1 MDRAEALERSTKAKG
16 QRDGVLGQSALMVL
30 RALLCHFL
38 DTQERTLDPS
48 YKQIQK
54 QTGFCVQT
62 IAVALKR
69 LERAGI
75 LEITRRIARIGA
87 KLWNEFTGRFV
98 WRERVEQQTN
108 AYMVNVPVPD
118 RTEFGDFGMPL
129 FKPKH
134 DVHSDSTSQREST
147 SRFLHRVSAAQAAGC
162 SPGELRGD
170 FRPSNPNSGLERPIL
185 EPDTAQG
192 GALRPERCK
201 AARRAANLRRIDAIH
216 RQYVPSIQRSLSL
229 ANARAALS
237 HPRRL
242 KGPE

>member
-1 MDRAEALERSTKAKG
+1 MSLFAHRPPITPFVCESPSPREKCPHRWRRGSVFDRGGDFRRPISTKSRALVMDRAEALERSTKAKG

-38 DTQERTLDPS
+38 DTKSGRCDPS

-87 KLWNEFTGRFV
+87 KLWNELTGRFV

-108 AYMVNVPVPD
+108 AYRVNVPVPD
-118 RTEFGDFGMPL
+118 RTEFGDLGTPL
-129 FKPKH
+129 FKPKPNTP
-134 DVHSDSTSQREST
+134 SDSTSQREST
-147 SRFLHRVSAAQAAGC
+147 SRFIHRMS
-162 SPGELRGD
+162 
-170 FRPSNPNSGLERPIL
+170 
-185 EPDTAQG
+185 
-192 GALRPERCK
+192 
-201 AARRAANLRRIDAIH
+201 AARRRDALRG
-216 RQYVPSIQRSLSL
+216 S
-229 ANARAALS
+229 
-237 HPRRL
+237 
-242 KGPE
+242 